1 MANTTLKLVLSAT
14 ANRTVTPL
22 RRPNAELRPREHLT
36 EREIDKL
43 VEAAM
48 GNRWGQRDATMI
60 LIAFRHGLRASEL
73 CGLQWSDVEFET
85 GTLHLRRAK
94 GGTTATHPLLGDELR
109 ALRSLKRDAKSPFIF
124 VSERGAPFTVSGFA
138 KLVERAGIEAKLPF
152 KCHPHMLRHATGY
165 ALANRGTDT
174 RTLQAYLGHRSIQS
188 TVRYTELA
196 PGGSR
201 ASGANWRGSPALS
214 SAWLEGAQMKPAAAQ
229 RRHCLRSQPK
239 HRKNWTK
246 DTNGEAHIQRLL

>member
-1 MANTTLKLVLSAT
+1 MANTTLKLVLPAT
-14 ANRTVTPL
+14 ENRTVTPL

-43 VEAAM
+43 VEAAK
-48 GNRWGQRDATMI
+48 GNRWGQRDATMV

-94 GGTTATHPLLGDELR
+94 RGTTATHPLLGDELR

-138 KLVERAGIEAKLPF
+138 KLVERAGIEGKLPF
-152 KCHPHMLRHATGY
+152 KVHPHMLRHATGY
-165 ALANRGTDT
+165 ALANRGVDT
-174 RTLQAYLGHRSIQS
+174 RSLQAYLGHRSIQS

-196 PGGSR
+196 PGR
-201 ASGANWRGSPALS
+201 FKNIWR
-214 SAWLEGAQMKPAAAQ
+214 
-229 RRHCLRSQPK
+229 
-239 HRKNWTK
+239 
-246 DTNGEAHIQRLL
+246 